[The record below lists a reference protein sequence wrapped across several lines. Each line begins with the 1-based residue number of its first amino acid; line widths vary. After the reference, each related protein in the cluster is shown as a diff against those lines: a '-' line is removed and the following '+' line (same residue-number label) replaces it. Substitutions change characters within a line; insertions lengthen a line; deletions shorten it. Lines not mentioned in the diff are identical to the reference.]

1 MRQRKFPWV
10 PIGCS
15 CCHVHA
21 ICLLCEYNNSPVNDV
36 LFPIGHRSVYS
47 TFKAQHT
54 FSPCYTYFYF
64 PSARVR
70 G

>member
-21 ICLLCEYNNSPVNDV
+21 ICLLCEWCSFLSDFAP
-36 LFPIGHRSVYS
+36 FIQG
-47 TFKAQHT
+47 T
-54 FSPCYTYFYF
+54 TYFFSLLYIF
-64 PSARVR
+64 LFSKRTC
-70 G
+70 